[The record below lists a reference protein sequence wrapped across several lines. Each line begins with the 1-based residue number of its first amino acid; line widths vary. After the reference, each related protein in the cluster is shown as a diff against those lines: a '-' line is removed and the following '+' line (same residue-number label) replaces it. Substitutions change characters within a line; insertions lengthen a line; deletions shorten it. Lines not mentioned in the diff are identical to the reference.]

1 MTKSQRQIDM
11 PAPLNIRDPRARELA
26 RELAGRRKISIT
38 AAVIEALEREL
49 AREREAIPLATRLAK
64 IAERA
69 QDQTG
74 PDARP
79 VNEAERDTMWTR

>member
-1 MTKSQRQIDM
+1 M

-26 RELAGRRKISIT
+26 RELASRRKTSIT
-38 AAVIEALEREL
+38 AAVIEALEHEL
-49 AREREAIPLATRLAK
+49 VREREAIPLATRLAR

-69 QDQTG
+69 KALAG

-79 VNEAERDTMWTR
+79 VSEAERDAMWTR